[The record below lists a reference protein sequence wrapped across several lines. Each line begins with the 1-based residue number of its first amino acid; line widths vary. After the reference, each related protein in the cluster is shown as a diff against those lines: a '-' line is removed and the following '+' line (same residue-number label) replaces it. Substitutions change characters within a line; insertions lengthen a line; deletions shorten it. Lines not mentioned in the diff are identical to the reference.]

1 MLNLYARGK
10 ADAADPE
17 YVDKHQNHLGGH
29 GTHVCGSVLG
39 DGLSPILGGKI
50 QGTAPQAKLVMQALA
65 DANGD
70 LQTGPDLKVI
80 FAQPYDND
88 GARIHTNS
96 WGIEFRGTQRQYT
109 TNNDHSAEDID
120 TFVWNHKDMTL
131 RFSAGNDGQDPGAK
145 GIVDGRQIGSG
156 AIAKNCI
163 TVAASESL
171 RPNDTQTY
179 AVFDNRSHKKFP
191 ANPIK
196 DDLIANNIEGM
207 ADFSSRG
214 PSFDG
219 RIKPD
224 ITAPGTDILSTRARG
239 LSNLIDSAQGDSNW
253 AFMSGTSN
261 GNTAGGRLRRR
272 ASRDAR

>member
-1 MLNLYARGK
+1 MSVDKQYLNALAEVDEIRSVEKAPTFVLHSNIARGIMKADVIINATPYQGRGQIVAVADTGFDKGNKTGDVHPAFVGRVLNLYARGK

-29 GTHVCGSVLG
+29 GTHVCGSVLW

-109 TNNDHSAEDID
+109 TNNDQRIS
-120 TFVWNHKDMTL
+120 TL
-131 RFSAGNDGQDPGAK
+131 LC
-145 GIVDGRQIGSG
+145 GSTK
-156 AIAKNCI
+156 I
-163 TVAASESL
+163 
-171 RPNDTQTY
+171 
-179 AVFDNRSHKKFP
+179 
-191 ANPIK
+191 
-196 DDLIANNIEGM
+196 
-207 ADFSSRG
+207 
-214 PSFDG
+214 
-219 RIKPD
+219 
-224 ITAPGTDILSTRARG
+224 
-239 LSNLIDSAQGDSNW
+239 
-253 AFMSGTSN
+253 
-261 GNTAGGRLRRR
+261 
-272 ASRDAR
+272 